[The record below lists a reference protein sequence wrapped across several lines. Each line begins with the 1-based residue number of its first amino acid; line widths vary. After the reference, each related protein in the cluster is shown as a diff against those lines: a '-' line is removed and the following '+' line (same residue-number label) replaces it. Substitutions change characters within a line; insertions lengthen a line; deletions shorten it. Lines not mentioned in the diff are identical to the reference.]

1 VGPTP
6 TCFRSGTVELGRQT
20 HFTPDEQR
28 TMMTLWSIARSPLI
42 LGADM
47 TKLDEAT
54 LALLTND
61 EVLAVNQASEGNRQL
76 FEKGDLIAWVADVP
90 ESKDKYLAVF
100 NTGDAPAPVPVELS
114 AVGFT
119 GDVTVRDLWARL
131 SQDDVRG
138 TFAPVVPPHGS
149 GLYRLRAR

>member
-1 VGPTP
+1 
-6 TCFRSGTVELGRQT
+6 
-20 HFTPDEQR
+20 
-28 TMMTLWSIARSPLI
+28 MMTLWSIARSPLI

-47 TKLDEAT
+47 TQLDEAT

-61 EVLAVNQASEGNRQL
+61 EVLAVNQASAGNRQL
-76 FEKGDLIAWVADVP
+76 FEKGDLIAWGADVTG
-90 ESKDKYLAVF
+90 SKDKYLAVF

-119 GDVTVRDLWARL
+119 GRVAVRDLWARRT
-131 SQDDVRG
+131 QDDVRD
-138 TFAPVVPPHGS
+138 TFAPVVPAHGT